1 MADVAEMFGT
11 LQGDLDSMWLLFGA
25 IIVFFMQTGF
35 AMLEVGTISQKNTS
49 NILLKNVLDA
59 ALGSLVWWAIG
70 FGIAQGDASGNGGF
84 IGTTSFWLNYEDF
97 YTAYAP
103 SGYWYAMWLFQWAFA
118 ATTATIVSGTVA
130 ERCSFTAY
138 ITYSICLTGIIYP
151 VVVCWG
157 WNVTGWASAWRT
169 DEDLLFGCGLIDF
182 AGSTVVHM
190 TGGVAAFW
198 GAFFLGPRQARGG
211 RNARKMDP
219 LPPNYAPPYGPI
231 FQTLGTLILWMGWYG
246 FNGVSTLYLV
256 NYGLVAAKT
265 MVTTTIAAGT
275 GGVTTLFLGAIVSPR
290 NVDTGGMVLSLG
302 HATNGV
308 LAGLVAITAPC
319 STCEPYG
326 AFIIGF
332 LASPVYL
339 GAHGLL
345 EMMGIDDVVSAI
357 PVHGFCGLF
366 GTIMAAFFATKD
378 NYGDAYYSSRAEK
391 CAGLLYGGDGSSLL
405 CALVFILADICW
417 TSALSI
423 AVFGT
428 LNILPG
434 NLLRVTAAVE
444 ESGMDSSEHGIS
456 ANGAPANF
464 KVQDST

>member
-1 MADVAEMFGT
+1 
-11 LQGDLDSMWLLFGA
+11 MWLLFGA

-35 AMLEVGTISQKNTS
+35 AMLEVGTVSAKNTS

-59 ALGSLVWWAIG
+59 SIGALVWWGIG
-70 FGIAQGDASGNGGF
+70 FGVAQGDASGNGGF
-84 IGTTSFWLNYEDF
+84 IGVTSFWLNYDDF

-118 ATTATIVSGTVA
+118 AATATIVSGTVA

-138 ITYSICLTGIIYP
+138 MTYSICLTGFIYP
-151 VVVCWG
+151 VIVCWG

-182 AGSTVVHM
+182 AGSAVVHM

-198 GAFFLGPRQARGG
+198 GALFLGPRRARGG
-211 RNARKMDP
+211 KLAKKLMP
-219 LPPNYAPPYGPI
+219 LPPNYAPAYGPI

-275 GGVTTLFLGAIVSPR
+275 GAVSTLFLGALVSKR
-290 NVDTGGMVLSLG
+290 NPDTGGMVLSLG
-302 HATNGV
+302 NATNGV

-332 LASPVYL
+332 LAAPVYL
-339 GAHGLL
+339 GSTALL
-345 EMMGIDDVVSAI
+345 EYLAIDDVVNAI
-357 PVHGFCGLF
+357 PVHGACGAF
-366 GTIMAAFFATKD
+366 GCLMASCFATKN

-391 CAGLLYGGDGSSLL
+391 CAGVLYGGDGSSLM
-405 CALVFILADICW
+405 AAVVFILADVAW
-417 TSALSI
+417 TSFFSI
-423 AVFGT
+423 VVFGGLT
-428 LNILPG
+428 FTGLS
-434 NLLRVTAAVE
+434 RVTDAVE
-444 ESGMDSSEHGIS
+444 EAGMDSSEHGVS
-456 ANGAPANF
+456 QVNG
-464 KVQDST
+464 VQMVPSV